1 MATQNLL
8 QRLDAAAETT
18 GSSVNASDRRIEEV
32 FVASEA
38 IAAGDFV
45 TLDLSKS
52 DDSDKAL
59 HVKKLTDSVTASI
72 TSLCV
77 GVAIAAAAAAGDN
90 IRICVRGMI
99 SANVA
104 TGVAQGDRLVGSS
117 TGGRAA
123 VAPSYRSDQKEGS
136 GGAGAGAV
144 TQQQHIVAVAVSASG
159 GTNVATVYVV
169 PNF

>member
-8 QRLDAAAETT
+8 QRLDAAADTT

-32 FVASEA
+32 FIASEA

-59 HVKKLTDSVTASI
+59 HVKKLNSGATI

-77 GVAIAAAAAAGDN
+77 GVAIAAASAVGDN

-104 TGVAQGDRLVGSS
+104 TGVNQGDRLVGSS

-144 TQQQHIVAVAVSASG
+144 TQQQHIVALAVSASG
-159 GTNVATVYVV
+159 GTNVATVYVL
-169 PNF
+169 PSF

>member
-8 QRLDAAAETT
+8 QRLDAAADTT

-32 FVASEA
+32 FIASEA

-59 HVKKLTDSVTASI
+59 HVKKLNSGATI

-77 GVAIAAAAAAGDN
+77 GVAIAASAAAGDN

-104 TGVAQGDRLVGSS
+104 TGVAQADRLVASS
-117 TGGRAA
+117 TGGRAE
-123 VAPSYRSDQKEGS
+123 VAPEFLTVT
-136 GGAGAGAV
+136 GGAGAGTKV
-144 TQQQHIVAVAVSASG
+144 QQQHIVAIAVSAESG
-159 GTNVATVYVV
+159 NAATVYVL

>member
-32 FVASEA
+32 FIASEA

-59 HVKKLTDSVTASI
+59 HVKKLNSGATV

-99 SANVA
+99 SANVDNNVDQA
-104 TGVAQGDRLVGSS
+104 DRLIASF
-117 TGGRAA
+117 TGGRAV
-123 VAPSYRSDQKEGS
+123 VAPEFLTVT
-136 GGAGAGAV
+136 GGAGAGTKV
-144 TQQQHIVAVAVSASG
+144 QQQHIVAIAVSASG
-159 GTNVATVYVV
+159 VTNVATVYVL